1 MTHWADPPPTPDW
14 VPRRVPRLTTAVV
27 IALLIGAVIVTVT
40 LVRQKEQTDSFADPI
55 LSLCHEGGD
64 TADKLTGA
72 GLCGKAAV
80 AKTDQVAAAPAELS
94 DTQADQVQA
103 LVQQELAKR
112 RAPAPVGPTTAQLT
126 AAVQAFVSA
135 NPTLFKAPA
144 PTAEQI
150 QTAVNSYMRTHPV
163 EQSAPT
169 LAPYVNP
176 PFPGPQYQMPGL
188 GGFSGAPG
196 DVWQQPWPSPRG
208 RAVR

>member
-1 MTHWADPPPTPDW
+1 MTHWADPPPTPGW
-14 VPRRVPRLTTAVV
+14 VPRRAPRLTTAVV
-27 IALLIGAVIVTVT
+27 IALLVGAVIVTVT
-40 LVRQKEQTDSFADPI
+40 LIRQKEQTDSFADPI

-80 AKTDQVAAAPAELS
+80 AKTDQVAAQPAELS

-112 RAPAPVGPTTAQLT
+112 KAPTPVGPTTAQLT
-126 AAVQAFVSA
+126 AAVQEFLAA
-135 NPTLFKAPA
+135 NQELFKAPA

-150 QTAVNSYMRTHPV
+150 QAAVNAYMRAHPV
-163 EQSAPT
+163 EQSVPVAPT
-169 LAPYVNP
+169 Y
-176 PFPGPQYQMPGL
+176 PQYQMPGL

-196 DVWQQPWPSPRG
+196 GVWQQPWPSPRG
-208 RAVR
+208 RAAR